1 MKKLTT
7 LTTILLAS
15 LAVSAEPYKAD
26 DGLKKIDG
34 NVGITAENKAE
45 VSKNIELAKKQL
57 TDLTKTKEN
66 IKKQKDSVSQEIV
79 KNNDALKKVLVSE
92 KEIQQLMTTEKTKLE
107 KENIQIKDLDAM
119 IAKVKA
125 NQARRQT
132 IIADYQEQLNLVT
145 GEKKTWKTRES
156 ELRVQEGETIKSLK
170 ELSTEEKSWQSK
182 RAAYEAELKKWTAEN
197 EKQQKVSDTYQGL
210 KSNK

>member
-7 LTTILLAS
+7 LTIILFAS
-15 LAVSAEPYKAD
+15 LATSAEPYKAE
-26 DGLKKIDG
+26 DGLNKINENVVTSAG
-34 NVGITAENKAE
+34 NKNEAN
-45 VSKNIELAKKQL
+45 KNIEVAKKQL
-57 TDLTKTKEN
+57 NDINKTKED

-79 KNNDALKKVLVSE
+79 KNNDALKKVLISE
-92 KEIQQLMTTEKTKLE
+92 KEIQQLMNTEKTKLE
-107 KENIQIKDLDAM
+107 KENIQIKDLEAM

-125 NQARRQT
+125 NQAKRQT

-156 ELRVQEGETIKSLK
+156 ELRVQEGQTIKSLK
-170 ELSTEEKSWQSK
+170 ELSAEEKSWQAK
-182 RAAYEAELKKWTAEN
+182 QAAYEAELKKWSAES
-197 EKQQKVSDTYQGL
+197 EKQQKINDTYQGL